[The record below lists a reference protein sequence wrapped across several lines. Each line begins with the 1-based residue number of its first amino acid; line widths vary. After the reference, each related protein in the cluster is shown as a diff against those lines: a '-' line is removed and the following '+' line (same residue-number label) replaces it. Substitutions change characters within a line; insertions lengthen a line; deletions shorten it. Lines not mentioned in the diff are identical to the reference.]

1 VRTCRWVRVSGPLP
15 VRRVRFEWPDD
26 LEPIWTPRT
35 PELAIAANSVSMLMP
50 HAEPYVV
57 ASTRAALGEGLIA
70 DRDLAAQAQAYLTQ
84 EAQHHAQHR
93 RFDDLLIARYP
104 GLRSMDAASAWV
116 FGKLR
121 RRSTRF
127 GLAFAAGFET
137 IAFVSA
143 RWVDKHMGLLRDA
156 DPTAATM
163 FLWHLAEEVEHK
175 RVAFDVYQAS
185 GGGRL
190 RYLWAMWIA
199 GLVLAFGSL
208 LGSVTMLWAERRL
221 FSPVAWFRL
230 IGWSLSFIVV
240 ALPVMVISALPGHH
254 PDQLADPVGL
264 EHWLDHLDPETSTV
278 PEYALP

>member
-1 VRTCRWVRVSGPLP
+1 MSDSLA

-26 LEPIWTPRT
+26 LEAIWTPKT
-35 PELAIAANSVSMLMP
+35 PELAIAANAVSMLMP

-70 DRDLAAQAQAYLTQ
+70 DPALAEQAQTYLTQ

-93 RFDDLLIARYP
+93 RFNDLLADRYP
-104 GLRSMDAASAWV
+104 SLNGMDRAAAWV

-137 IAFVSA
+137 VAFVAA

-156 DPTAATM
+156 EPVAATM

-175 RVAFDVYQAS
+175 RVAFDVYQAT

-190 RYLWAMWIA
+190 RYAWAMTVAAVLLAVGAFA
-199 GLVLAFGSL
+199 GSIV
-208 LGSVTMLWAERRL
+208 MLWAERRI
-221 FSPVAWFRL
+221 FHPTAWFRL
-230 IGWSLSFIVV
+230 IGWSLSFIFV

-254 PDQLADPVGL
+254 PDQLVDPAGL

-278 PEYALP
+278 PELALP

>member
-1 VRTCRWVRVSGPLP
+1 MSAALP

-26 LEPIWTPRT
+26 LEPLWTPRT

-57 ASTRAALGEGLIA
+57 ASTRAALGEGLV
-70 DRDLAAQAQAYLTQ
+70 DDPDLAGEAQAYAKQ

-93 RFDDLLIARYP
+93 RFNDLLIAHYP
-104 GLRSMDAASAWV
+104 GLSSMDRGTAWV
-116 FGKLR
+116 FAKLR
-121 RRSTRF
+121 KRSTRF

-156 DPTAATM
+156 EPTAATM

-175 RVAFDVYQAS
+175 GVAFDVYQAS

-190 RYLWAMWIA
+190 RYAWAMWVA
-199 GLVLAFGSL
+199 GLILALGAL
-208 LGSVTMLWAERRL
+208 TGSVSMLWAEHRF
-221 FSPVAWFRL
+221 FSPTAWFRL
-230 IGWSLSFIVV
+230 VGWSLSFIFV

-254 PDQLADPVGL
+254 PDDLADPVGL
-264 EHWLDHLDPETSTV
+264 EHWLDHLDPDTSTV
-278 PEYALP
+278 PAYALP